1 MGDFDVKIEG
11 VEEFQEKL
19 KTVEEKAPDRII
31 DELDE
36 EGKKLRKQAMNNTK
50 KGKTGNLRKGYKL
63 LPVEKIK
70 GGYQKG
76 MTNTAPHF
84 HLVEKGHRKV
94 SKSGKELGWT
104 EGKFYLKK
112 TVEEQEE
119 PITEDLKDWL
129 DELFQEL
136 K

>member
-1 MGDFDVKIEG
+1 MADFKVEG
-11 VEEFQEKL
+11 IDEFQEKL
-19 KTVEEKAPDRII
+19 KTIEKKAPDRIL
-31 DELDE
+31 DKLDE
-36 EGKKLRKQAMNNTK
+36 VGKKLRAAARDNTPK
-50 KGKTGNLRKGYKL
+50 VTGKLRKGYKL
-63 LPVEKIK
+63 LPVEKIQ

-104 EGKFYLKK
+104 EGLFMLEK
-112 TVEEQEE
+112 TVKEQEE
-119 PITEDLKDWL
+119 PIMEELQEWL